1 MALPVKGLTDTV
13 QRENN
18 WLTNE
23 AQQVMLNSPGN
34 VMSAMGR
41 TYRAFLLRYIS
52 DHTFK
57 LLYAALKELRVG
69 REAEATRQ
77 TLRDLGMPFVGLT
90 LTGPK
95 PEKKPNGAMER
106 SDENVDR

>member
-1 MALPVKGLTDTV
+1 MSLPVKGVNDLV
-13 QRENN
+13 KRENN

-23 AQQVMLNSPGN
+23 AQQVMLNTSGN

-57 LLYAALKELRVG
+57 LLYAALKELRMG

-77 TLRDLGMPFVGLT
+77 TLRDLGMPFTGLT

-95 PEKKPNGAMER
+95 PDKKPNGATK
-106 SDENVDR
+106 DVD